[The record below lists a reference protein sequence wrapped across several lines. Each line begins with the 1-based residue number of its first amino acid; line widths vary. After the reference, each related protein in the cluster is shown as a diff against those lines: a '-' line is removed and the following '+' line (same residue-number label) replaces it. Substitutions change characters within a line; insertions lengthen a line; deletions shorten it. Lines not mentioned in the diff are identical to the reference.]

1 MLIDG
6 VFRIRVEKIIFIYDD
21 ELLSFESN
29 FKIYEATGKNNSHKN
44 SQLFNNFNIKR
55 KCK

>member
-6 VFRIRVEKIIFIYDD
+6 VFRIRIRKEIFIYDD
-21 ELLSFESN
+21 ELTSFVSN

-44 SQLFNNFNIKR
+44 SQLFNNFNVKR
-55 KCK
+55 K

>member
-6 VFRIRVEKIIFIYDD
+6 VFRIRITDERFSYDD

-29 FKIYEATGKNNSHKN
+29 FKIYEANGNNNSHKN
-44 SQLFNNFNIKR
+44 SQLFNNFNVKR
-55 KCK
+55 I